1 MVKSAE
7 ARIKAYSQK
16 IDADVI
22 RSRISA
28 LKDSMVEK
36 ATVKQTELATIQADI
51 KSELEDLGVP
61 PEFTVPFLR
70 IAMRLYGLTN
80 KHKGNM
86 LKVEA
91 QAYINAVASKLYD
104 FVKDATLVQNY
115 LQFLVDYFGLTGI
128 TVPTPPTG
136 G

>member
-86 LKVEA
+86 
-91 QAYINAVASKLYD
+91 
-104 FVKDATLVQNY
+104 
-115 LQFLVDYFGLTGI
+115 
-128 TVPTPPTG
+128 
-136 G
+136 